1 MFFPEE
7 NCRFCDH
14 SATKTLY
21 VYWLIKILIE
31 QIKGSHSFN
40 WIEAYQLIS
49 WITVLSANPN
59 RLVAGFLRG
68 AWPMLLVHKN
78 KPTVSPV
85 SNRKVNHSSV
95 SIYSIE
101 QTNRNVPLSNW
112 PSFMSADVKRNLV
125 LSYLFFWYLPQPT
138 FLYVNTLTISCILM
152 VFFLSFIYFKSQNCL
167 AIRCY

>member
-14 SATKTLY
+14 SATKTLD

-40 WIEAYQLIS
+40 WIEAYQLTS

-78 KPTVSPV
+78 KPTVRRRWATEKLTTVQSEFIPY
-85 SNRKVNHSSV
+85 SKLTGMYLCLIGHQSCLRMSSA
-95 SIYSIE
+95 I
-101 QTNRNVPLSNW
+101 
-112 PSFMSADVKRNLV
+112 SF
-125 LSYLFFWYLPQPT
+125 YLTCFFD
-138 FLYVNTLTISCILM
+138 ICR
-152 VFFLSFIYFKSQNCL
+152 SQL
-167 AIRCY
+167 FSR

>member
-7 NCRFCDH
+7 NCRFGDH

-112 PSFMSADVKRNLV
+112 PSVMSADVKRNLV

-138 FLYVNTLTISCILM
+138 FL
-152 VFFLSFIYFKSQNCL
+152 
-167 AIRCY
+167 